1 MSEPHVSI
9 EEISYQIL
17 FYDTDQLKIS
27 HMKMRK
33 LDYFTRFCTV
43 ICLISAMSSSAKAQE
58 SYDINVKNSIVLP
71 LPSMVKVGGIL
82 GQGIESS
89 QNGRLFLLPQWSDGH
104 LIKIFSSESRQQ
116 STSNDW
122 YGEHAGKWLYTT
134 ARAAFRSNSTE
145 LRDLLF
151 KTADYLVSTQEQNGY
166 LGTYSPARRITNHQA
181 LTHSGSWDVWNLS
194 YIVIGLLEVH
204 RYFPNEDY
212 LKAAKKIGEL
222 FLENFGDGKQNI
234 TGFGTR
240 RGISATVILDPVL
253 ELYRVTGD
261 KRYLDFTYQVIRQ
274 MEEKD
279 GLHLISDALANREL
293 EWIGDGKIY
302 QLLWNLTAVVK
313 MYQMT
318 GNDDYLKAA
327 ENAWT
332 KVKDYHLTITGGPW
346 GGIGKHKECFNSRGY
361 WSPYG
366 YIETCSVMSWIQ
378 FNREMLKL
386 TGEAKYAQEIE
397 RSAYNS
403 LLGAQYPNGMD
414 WCYHTFTNG
423 ATHTANF
430 NDCCPSS
437 GALALEELPPLIY
450 SVNEG
455 GIACNI
461 YSESTASVV
470 IPGTGKVMIQQN
482 TGYPFDGQVKI
493 TLNPAK
499 RFSFKLHLRIPEWA
513 KSSAISING
522 QSIDVSLMIPG
533 NYFIIERAWEK
544 GDIVEI
550 NFPMEVKVVR
560 QKEASIAPQRG
571 GPIYQIEWFA
581 VTRGPLVY
589 AVKGLIGGNERE
601 ENYPLPVDNPESLF
615 IHTAAPEGIQ
625 GQAYELRLA
634 NKKPLLFLP
643 YFEAG
648 GRKSGTWRLTW
659 VQEIIR

>member
-1 MSEPHVSI
+1 
-9 EEISYQIL
+9 
-17 FYDTDQLKIS
+17 
-27 HMKMRK
+27 MKMKK
-33 LDYFTRFCTV
+33 LDYFTGFCT
-43 ICLISAMSSSAKAQE
+43 IIYMISAMSSSAQAQE
-58 SYDINVKNSIVLP
+58 AYDISVRNSNAMH
-71 LPSMVKVGGIL
+71 LPSEVKVGGIL
-82 GQGIESS
+82 GQAIESS
-89 QNGRLFLLPQWSDGH
+89 QNGRLLFLPHWNDGH
-104 LIKIFSSESRQQ
+104 LIKIFSPESRQE
-116 STSNDW
+116 STTNDW
-122 YGEHAGKWLYTT
+122 YGEHAGKWLYTS

-166 LGTYSPARRITNHQA
+166 MGTYSPVRRITSHQD
-181 LTHSGSWDVWNLS
+181 LTHSISWDVWNLS
-194 YIVIGLLEVH
+194 YVVIGLLEVH
-204 RYFPNEDY
+204 RYFPNENY
-212 LKAAKKIGEL
+212 LKAAEKIGEL
-222 FLENFGDGKQNI
+222 FLENFGEGKQNI

-240 RGISATVILDPVL
+240 RGISATVILDPVV
-253 ELYRVTGD
+253 ELYRVSGD
-261 KRYLDFTYQVIRQ
+261 KRYLDFTSQVIRQ

-318 GNDDYLKAA
+318 GNGDYLKAA

-397 RSAYNS
+397 RSAYNT

-450 SVNEG
+450 SVKEA

-461 YSESTASVV
+461 YTESDAVLT
-470 IPGTGKVMIQQN
+470 IPGAGNVMINQD
-482 TGYPFDGQVKI
+482 TDYPFDGQVKI
-493 TLNPAK
+493 LLQPEK
-499 RFSFKLHLRIPEWA
+499 RAFFKLHLRIPDWA
-513 KSSAISING
+513 KSSTIRING
-522 QSIDVSLMIPG
+522 QAIDVSLLTPG
-533 NYFIIERAWEK
+533 NYFIIERAWKK
-544 GDIVEI
+544 GDIIEI
-550 NFPMEVKVVR
+550 IFPMEVRIVR
-560 QKEASIAPQRG
+560 QEEVSITPQRG
-571 GPIYQIEWFA
+571 DPIYQVQWFA
-581 VTRGPLVY
+581 VTRGALVY

-601 ENYPLPVDNPESLF
+601 EIYPLPVDDPEHLF
-615 IHTAAPEGIQ
+615 TSVASPEGIQ

-634 NKKPLLFLP
+634 DKKPLLFLP

-648 GRKSGTWRLTW
+648 GRMSGTWRLTW